1 MVEPVTPERRS
12 KLLRGAGFVA
22 LVLAVAAAGLWTGL
36 QVRRW
41 RAPEPPSVPPPSFA
55 AGDPFPS
62 VALLAEDGAAADS
75 RDLLAGRGGVV
86 LFLDPDCPACT
97 DAVGVWQAL
106 LDSGE
111 LTGVP
116 VIGISSEP
124 PEALTAYRE
133 RLGIGFP
140 LYSDPDALFAREH
153 GVTTVPTTVVL
164 DPRGTVR
171 LAGYIP
177 PQDLDPAEI
186 AELAGAPARHRPRP
200 VSPRG

>member
-1 MVEPVTPERRS
+1 MTPDRRS

-22 LVLAVAAAGLWTGL
+22 LMLAVAAAGLWTGA

-41 RAPEPPSVPPPSFA
+41 RAPEPPPPMPAPAFA

-62 VALLAEDGAAADS
+62 VALIAEDGTAAASD
-75 RDLLAGRGGVV
+75 DLFAGHGGVV

-97 DAVGVWQAL
+97 EAVGAWQAL
-106 LDSGE
+106 LDAGE
-111 LTGVP
+111 PAGVP
-116 VIGISSEP
+116 VAGISNEP

-140 LYSDPDALFAREH
+140 LYSDPAAVFAREH

-164 DPRGTVR
+164 DPEGTVR
-171 LAGYIP
+171 LAGYLP
-177 PQDLDPAEI
+177 PEDLDPAEI
-186 AELAGAPARHRPRP
+186 AELAG
-200 VSPRG
+200 G